1 MSCMAK
7 LYRRYVCGSNTS
19 ARLAKA
25 KYEKTL
31 LQVFQVKI
39 IFNFASMPMRKTLC
53 IAQNIS
59 DENEVSHSVQKI

>member
-1 MSCMAK
+1 METIPLPDQLKQNMK
-7 LYRRYVCGSNTS
+7 
-19 ARLAKA
+19 
-25 KYEKTL
+25 KTL

-39 IFNFASMPMRKTLC
+39 VFNFASVPMRKTLC